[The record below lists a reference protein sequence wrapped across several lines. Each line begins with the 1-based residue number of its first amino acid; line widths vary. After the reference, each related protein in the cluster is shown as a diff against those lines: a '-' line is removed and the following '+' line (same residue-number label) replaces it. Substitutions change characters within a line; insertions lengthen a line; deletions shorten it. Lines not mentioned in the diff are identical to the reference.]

1 MPSYEAIRPSKTP
14 GYLRY
19 NNNHA
24 EGFFSEE
31 ERLRRKAVL
40 ARISDFEREQQGQQ
54 NDAEK
59 SQSLGADVSS
69 ANSGGRTRRAR

>member
-1 MPSYEAIRPSKTP
+1 MPSYDAVRPSKIP
-14 GYLRY
+14 GYLR

-40 ARISDFEREQQGQQ
+40 ERISDIDREQHRQQ
-54 NDAEK
+54 NGIEK
-59 SQSLGADVSS
+59 NYDVNTDLSN
-69 ANSGGRTRRAR
+69 ANSAGKRRSR

>member
-14 GYLRY
+14 GYLR
-19 NNNHA
+19 NSSHA

-40 ARISDFEREQQGQQ
+40 ERISDIEREQQEQQ
-54 NDAEK
+54 NGTDK
-59 SQSLGADVSS
+59 SRSLGTDVSS
-69 ANSGGRTRRAR
+69 ANGGGRTSRAAR